1 MTPQADP
8 AHLLFIESRHAVRAP
23 LTAGVRLGWIND
35 LKKMEYLAAQ
45 GIDVSR
51 SGLAVTTPQRLRV
64 SALVHIAV
72 ADRGMVAIGRVRN
85 CIRATTGWRTGIE
98 LTPMP

>member
-1 MTPQADP
+1 MIPQPDP
-8 AHLLFIESRHAVRAP
+8 AHMPFIESRHAARLP
-23 LTAGVRLGWIND
+23 LDAAVRLGWIND

-45 GIDVSR
+45 GVDMSS

-64 SALVHIAV
+64 SALVHVEV
-72 ADRGMVAIGRVRN
+72 AGKGMVAIGRVRN
-85 CIRATTGWRTGIE
+85 CIRATSGWRTGIE